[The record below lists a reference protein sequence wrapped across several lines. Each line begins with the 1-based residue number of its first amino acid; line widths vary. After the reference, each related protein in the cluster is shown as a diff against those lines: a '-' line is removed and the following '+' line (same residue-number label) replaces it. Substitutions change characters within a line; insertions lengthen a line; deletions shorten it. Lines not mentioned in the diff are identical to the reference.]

1 MTQALD
7 LTALHLAKGSHPD
20 RSNGLCLLEA
30 VAWWAGEPHT
40 DRPACVS
47 PVLADFGRS
56 LNDALSGDRRQELVR
71 FVPLL
76 PGTNRDGK
84 DEARGYLALDWLVR
98 VFTPGFLGLRPGLAD
113 AAAELRSLA
122 PVVDLSTAGTAGP
135 VVRSARQ
142 RASAAWDAAGAAAW
156 DAAKAAAWDAARTAA
171 GAAAR
176 DAAWAAARD
185 AAGAAAWD
193 AAWAAARAAAWVA
206 AWDASTAAAWDAAKA
221 ALQPAVDALQASAI
235 QLYAAMIN
243 PQVTR

>member
-1 MTQALD
+1 MTQPLD
-7 LTALHLAKGSHPD
+7 LTALHLAKGSHRD

-47 PVLADFGRS
+47 PVLAGFGRT
-56 LNDALSGDRRQELVR
+56 LNDVLPDARRQELVR

-84 DEARGYLALDWLVR
+84 DEARGYLALDWLIR
-98 VFTPGFLGLRPGLAD
+98 TFAPAFLDLRPDLAD
-113 AAAELRSLA
+113 TAAELRSLA
-122 PVVDLSTAGTAGP
+122 PVVDLPTARTAGP
-135 VVRSARQ
+135 VVRSAR
-142 RASAAWDAAGAAAW
+142 D
-156 DAAKAAAWDAARTAA
+156 KAHAAWDAARSAA
-171 GAAAR
+171 RSAAEVAARVAAEGAAR
-176 DAAWAAARD
+176 SAAR
-185 AAGAAAWD
+185 
-193 AAWAAARAAAWVA
+193 
-206 AWDASTAAAWDAAKA
+206 S